1 MKQIALFVLVTLLGV
16 TNVLAENNAEEM
28 TISSAY
34 IQQIGC
40 DRTLYHWLLVL
51 SEAQNIENADTAQVV
66 FSFSTESNDNIVG
79 TYFVEHAEIIV
90 PNDTHILGGQGWLSI
105 SFIEEMDTSRYY
117 AINATFLPR
126 ETTCKSRTL
135 TTGLVDIRPIQPYNL
150 IEYYNRYNNAL
161 IGDIICETLSHAN
174 YVRKIFLNGRMC
186 VTYNG
191 RTYDCSGKLLR

>member
-34 IQQIGC
+34 IQQIGY
-40 DRTLYHWLLVL
+40 DRNLYHWLLVL
-51 SEAQNIENADTAQVV
+51 SEAQNIENTDSAQIV
-66 FSFSTESNDNIVG
+66 FSFGTESNDNIVG

-90 PNDTHILGGQGWLSI
+90 PNDTHILWGQGWLSI
-105 SFIEEMDTSRYY
+105 NFIEEIDTSRYY

-135 TTGLVDIRPIQPYNL
+135 TTGLTPIQPYDL
-150 IEYYNRYNNAL
+150 IGHYNRCDNAL
-161 IGDIICETLSHAN
+161 ISNIICEIFSHAN
-174 YVRKIFLNGRMC
+174 RVTKIIHKGNVSLQCGGKM
-186 VTYNG
+186 
-191 RTYDCSGKLLR
+191 YDCSGKLLRQ